1 MVGLFRLSVQRI
13 IVHTQGRPFLV
24 WGTDDLL
31 ALFRC
36 LSCELQ
42 LPLTGQGADKEVRD
56 ADRPVSGAGKLGSG
70 SPSIIML
77 ESMLCQAMQDLRTCR
92 DNQHLLRI

>member
-1 MVGLFRLSVQRI
+1 MRAVHAVPAGTIVVGLLGVSAQHI

-42 LPLTGQGADKEVRD
+42 LPLTGQGADQEVRGVV
-56 ADRPVSGAGKLGSG
+56 RPVSGAGK
-70 SPSIIML
+70 
-77 ESMLCQAMQDLRTCR
+77 
-92 DNQHLLRI
+92 